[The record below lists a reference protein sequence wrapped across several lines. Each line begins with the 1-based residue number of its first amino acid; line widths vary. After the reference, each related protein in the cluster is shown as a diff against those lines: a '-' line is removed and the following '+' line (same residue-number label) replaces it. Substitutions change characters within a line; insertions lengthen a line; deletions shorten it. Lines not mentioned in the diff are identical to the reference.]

1 MSGCHTDKSNG
12 VTAPAKDADLQVCA
26 TGVRGEGA
34 GLIHGIGIEIV
45 DLERFR
51 VIIERRGQG
60 FLTRLFTP
68 DEIAY
73 CALQRRSHEHFA
85 GRFAVK
91 MSVIKAAGRELRLK
105 FRDIE
110 VVRGKNGKPEICA
123 AKLGPEFKVAVSISH
138 DGGLG
143 VGQAIIERR
152 G

>member
-1 MSGCHTDKSNG
+1 M
-12 VTAPAKDADLQVCA
+12 
-26 TGVRGEGA
+26 
-34 GLIHGIGIEIV
+34 IHGIGIEIV
-45 DLERFR
+45 DLEKFR

-60 FLTRLFTP
+60 FLERLFTP

-73 CALQRRSHEHFA
+73 CVLQRRSHEHFA

-91 MSVIKAAGRELRLK
+91 MSVIKAAGREFGLK

-110 VVRGKNGKPEICA
+110 VVRGKNGKPEILA
-123 AKLGPEFKVAVSISH
+123 MKLGPEFKVAVSISH

-152 G
+152 